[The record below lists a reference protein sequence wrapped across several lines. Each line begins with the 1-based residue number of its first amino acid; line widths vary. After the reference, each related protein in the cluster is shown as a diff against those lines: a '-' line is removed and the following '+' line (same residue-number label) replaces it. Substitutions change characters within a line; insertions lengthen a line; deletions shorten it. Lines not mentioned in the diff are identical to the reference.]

1 MNLNPRSRRL
11 AIALAAAAGMAL
23 SGCAMH
29 DRHYDRSA
37 QGSGVPAAGSA
48 STPAMQPD
56 RYSGHYDNRPRSFSD
71 PGPMY
76 PDTGR

>member
-1 MNLNPRSRRL
+1 MNSKSPSRRL
-11 AIALAAAAGMAL
+11 TLALAAAAGIAL

-29 DRHYDRSA
+29 DRPYDRSA
-37 QGSGVPAAGSA
+37 QGVNAPAPGAA

-56 RYSGHYDNRPRSFSD
+56 RYSGQYDNRPRSFSD